1 LTNGP
6 LQRQDSRRLS
16 FSQSRPLF
24 PAPKKVG
31 FRNEL
36 EEEIVNTEYTLRHS
50 DILSDASERS
60 TLELS
65 PPKKGVRKDASDY
78 QQEGANLVTEKV
90 TSPLVGIKREAKDE
104 EEESDSVPAT
114 PVAGRRQKDRQWR
127 WTLGPVSPS
136 QVEDEATN
144 SF

>member
-1 LTNGP
+1 M
-6 LQRQDSRRLS
+6 
-16 FSQSRPLF
+16 
-24 PAPKKVG
+24 G

-36 EEEIVNTEYTLRHS
+36 EEEIVNVEYTLRHS
-50 DILSDASERS
+50 DILSSPSEDA

-78 QQEGANLVTEKV
+78 QQEGANLASENV
-90 TSPLVGIKREAKDE
+90 TSPLAGIKREAKNE
-104 EEESDSVPAT
+104 EDEESDSVPAT

-136 QVEDEATN
+136 HGEDEEATN